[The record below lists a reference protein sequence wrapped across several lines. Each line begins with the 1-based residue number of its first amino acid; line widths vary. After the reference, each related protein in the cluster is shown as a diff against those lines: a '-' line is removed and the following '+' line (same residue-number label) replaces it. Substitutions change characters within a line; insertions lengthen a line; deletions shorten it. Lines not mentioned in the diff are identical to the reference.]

1 MKDKQSK
8 IKVLVSDTAPL
19 YPPLW
24 GGPIRI
30 WNLFGSLSDDFEV
43 TYVGPVFQLGAKY
56 NEIQIKPNLKEIK
69 VPVTKLYYPFR
80 WFELKFLKGM
90 TFELFSY
97 LFMSLDLRFKR
108 ILAKQDAD
116 ILVSSHPWSFPCLKK
131 KRKEQILIYDSHNC
145 EYLLMKEITK
155 KRWYRSI
162 VCWLVKMIEKD
173 ACRRSDIIFACS
185 YEDIRAFV
193 NLYKVSENKIYFI
206 PNGTNPKPYFK
217 EDEINNLRA
226 IYDFKKIILFIGTYF
241 NPNIEAVRFIIDNL
255 AKKLNE
261 CLFLIVGWVKW
272 AFSND
277 NLPQN
282 VKFLGRIDDDE
293 LYKIMAITDVAINPV
308 MSGSGI
314 NIKMLDY
321 LSFGLPVVS
330 TSIGARGLNAENKK
344 HLLIS
349 DLDSFADNIRKILQD
364 SRISKKLKENGKK
377 LIEEKFLW
385 SDIRGRMLQILLD
398 KLKDERGIGNYSK
411 L

>member
-1 MKDKQSK
+1 MPKR
-8 IKVLVSDTAPL
+8 IKLLISDTAPL

-30 WNLFGSLSDDFEV
+30 WNLFGNLSENFEV
-43 TYVGPVFQLGAKY
+43 IYVGPVFQLGAKY
-56 NEIQIKPNLKEIK
+56 SEIQIKPNLKEIK

-80 WFELKFLKGM
+80 WFELKFLKGL

-116 ILVSSHPWSFPCLKK
+116 ILISSHPWSFPCLKK
-131 KRKEQILIYDSHNC
+131 KRKNQILIYDSHNC
-145 EYLLMKEITK
+145 EYLLMREITK

-173 ACRRSDIIFACS
+173 ACCRSDIIFACS
-185 YEDIRAFV
+185 YEDIRAFF

-206 PNGTNPKPYFK
+206 PNGTNPKPYFTEEEK
-217 EDEINNLRA
+217 NKLKA
-226 IYDFKKIILFIGTYF
+226 LYDFKKIILFIGTYF
-241 NPNIEAVRFIIDNL
+241 NPNIEAVRFIIDYL

-293 LYKIMAITDVAINPV
+293 LYKIMAITDVAINPM

-321 LSFGLPVVS
+321 LSAGLPVVS
-330 TSIGARGLNAENKK
+330 TPIGARGIGAEDKK

-349 DLDSFADNIRKILQD
+349 ELDNFAENIKKLLQD
-364 SRISKKLKENGKK
+364 NNISMQLREYGRK
-377 LIEEKFLW
+377 LIEEKFFW
-385 SDIRGRMLQILLD
+385 SDIRNRMVKILLD
-398 KLKDERGIGNYSK
+398 KFKDETGISNYSES
-411 L
+411 